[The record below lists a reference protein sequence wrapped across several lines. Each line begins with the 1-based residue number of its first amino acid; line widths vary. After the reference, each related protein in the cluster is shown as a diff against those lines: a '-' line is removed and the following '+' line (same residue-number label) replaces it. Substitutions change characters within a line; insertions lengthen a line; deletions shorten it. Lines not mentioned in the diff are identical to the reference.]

1 MIMTK
6 TEMKKARIKE
16 CVQVL
21 SDFGC
26 TMIENEGVEF
36 TFDLI
41 MDGIHEQGSFNRYG
55 DVYLMGA
62 GNLGDGFSTNERE
75 YNGMM
80 KIIESNLQSKIDDV
94 WMKWGEKMNS

>member
-1 MIMTK
+1 MTK

-16 CVQVL
+16 CVKVL

-26 TMIENEGVEF
+26 TMIENEGAEF

-41 MDGIHEQGSFNRYG
+41 MDGIHEQGSFNRHG

-62 GNLGDGFSTNERE
+62 INMGDGFSANERE

-80 KIIESNLQSKIDDV
+80 KIIESNLQSKLDDV
-94 WMKWGEKMNS
+94 WMKWSEKMNS

>member
-1 MIMTK
+1 MTK
-6 TEMKKARIKE
+6 TEMKKLRIKE

-21 SDFGC
+21 RDFGC

-62 GNLGDGFSTNERE
+62 MNMGDGFSDNERE
-75 YNGMM
+75 YNAMM
-80 KIIESNLQSKIDDV
+80 KVVESNLQSKLDDV
-94 WMKWGEKMNS
+94 WMRWDEKICSNK